1 MFTISFALKP
11 TGGAGLYTS
20 AMDRLFSKALVR
32 TVTASTTTPNFV
44 ATGMTAFGIAI
55 ENWSGWMRSEGLT
68 PMLAGSPKELKDTR
82 HGRTN

>member
-20 AMDRLFSKALVR
+20 AMDRIILSASKRIRVNYI
-32 TVTASTTTPNFV
+32 TTPNYV
-44 ATGMTAFGIAI
+44 ATGMIVIGIAL
-55 ENWSGWMRSEGLT
+55 ENWSKWIRGETRTLMQ
-68 PMLAGSPKELKDTR
+68 AGSPKELKDTR